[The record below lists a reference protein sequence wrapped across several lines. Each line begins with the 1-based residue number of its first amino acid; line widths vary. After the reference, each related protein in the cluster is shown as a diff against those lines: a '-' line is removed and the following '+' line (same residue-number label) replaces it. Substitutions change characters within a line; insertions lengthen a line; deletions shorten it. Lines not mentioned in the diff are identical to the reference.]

1 MPIYII
7 LGKFT
12 QKGVTEIKASPQ
24 RLESVRNV
32 VKALGGELKEFYYT
46 LGRYGFVAVVE
57 VPSNEVALKGLMIVG
72 SAGSV
77 RSETLVAIPAEKAE
91 EIIKE
96 LP

>member
-12 QKGVTEIKASPQ
+12 QKGITEIKASPQ

-46 LGRYGFVAVVE
+46 LGRYNFVAVTE
-57 VPSNEVALKGLMIVG
+57 APSNEAALKGLMIVG
-72 SAGSV
+72 SAGAV
-77 RSETLVAIPAEKAE
+77 RSETLVGHSS
-91 EIIKE
+91 
-96 LP
+96 